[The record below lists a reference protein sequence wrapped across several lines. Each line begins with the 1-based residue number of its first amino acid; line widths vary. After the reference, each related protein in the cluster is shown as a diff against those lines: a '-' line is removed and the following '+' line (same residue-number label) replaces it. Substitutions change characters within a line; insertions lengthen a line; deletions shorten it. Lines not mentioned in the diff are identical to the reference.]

1 MTTINSTLDG
11 HRKVVLV
18 TGASSGI
25 GAATAQR
32 LAASGHRLVLG
43 ARRTDRISALA
54 HEIRKAGGEA
64 LDVALD
70 VTSLESMEAFVRTA
84 VYTFGRVDVLVNN
97 AGVMP
102 LSFIEEL
109 RVAEWNQMI
118 DVNLRGVLHGIAAAL
133 PVMREQKAGHII
145 NVASVSAHRVDPT
158 AAVYCATKYAVRALT
173 EGLRQESDVIRATLV
188 SPGLTRTE
196 LTDGIDNEHIRAAT
210 RAMMDQSSIPASAIA
225 EAIAFAISQPAE
237 VDVNEL
243 IVRPT
248 SQR

>member
-1 MTTINSTLDG
+1 MTALNSTYDSQ
-11 HRKVVLV
+11 RKVVLV

-25 GAATAQR
+25 GAATARR
-32 LAASGHRLVLG
+32 LAACGHRLVLG

-54 HEIRKAGGEA
+54 EEIREAGGQA

-70 VTSLESMEAFVRTA
+70 VTSLESMQTFVRTA
-84 VYTFGRVDVLVNN
+84 VVTFGRVDVLVGN

-102 LSFIEEL
+102 LSFLDEL
-109 RVAEWNQMI
+109 RVAEWDQMI
-118 DVNLRGVLHGIAAAL
+118 DVNLRGVLHGIAAVL

-173 EGLRQESDVIRATLV
+173 EGLRQENDLIRATLV

-196 LTDGIDNEHIRAAT
+196 LTNGIDNEHVRAAT

-225 EAIAFAISQPAE
+225 EAIAFAIDQPAE

-248 SQR
+248 AQR